1 MKIKNYLCCNFFIIA
16 CLFLFLNSFKGNY
29 DDLFLSKKIYTKL
42 NNSFED
48 TLVSKDSHNS
58 ISRMELRI
66 QGEIRG
72 IGELT
77 YSHYPF
83 SEVTLIILSGSINEE
98 IKTDWYDERCLIK
111 YRPKDSLVKGEI
123 KIEFEV
129 Y

>member
-1 MKIKNYLCCNFFIIA
+1 MKIKNYLCCEIFIIV
-16 CLFLFLNSFKGNY
+16 CLFLFLNSCNRNC
-29 DDLFLSKKIYTKL
+29 DNQFLSKKIYTKL
-42 NNSFED
+42 NNCFED
-48 TLVSKDSHNS
+48 TLVSKNNHNS

-66 QGEIRG
+66 EGEIRG

-83 SEVTLIILSGSINEE
+83 SEVTLVILKDSINEE

-111 YRPKDSLVKGEI
+111 YRPKDSLVKGEV
-123 KIEFEV
+123 KVEFEV